1 MVCIRM
7 IQIQRTREHCT
18 KLHEGGSRLWWS
30 YCQVVL
36 VLQDPDLTNSS
47 PSQEAA
53 EGLFAFAMGAFW
65 LSPRSQ
71 PQPSSLHLG
80 RHHGHD

>member
-7 IQIQRTREHCT
+7 IQIQRTREHYT
-18 KLHEGGSRLWWS
+18 KLDEGGFRLWWS

-53 EGLFAFAMGAFW
+53 EGLFAFAK
-65 LSPRSQ
+65 R
-71 PQPSSLHLG
+71 G
-80 RHHGHD
+80 RLERLIDHGHLLMRD